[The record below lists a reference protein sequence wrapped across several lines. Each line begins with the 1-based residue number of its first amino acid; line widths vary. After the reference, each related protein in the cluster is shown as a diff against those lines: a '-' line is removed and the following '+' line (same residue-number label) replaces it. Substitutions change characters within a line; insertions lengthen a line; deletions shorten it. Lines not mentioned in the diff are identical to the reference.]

1 MAPRARRNEHK
12 PFLVDAVY
20 EKPVRLNMTLAVS
33 AIRAAKRVVAYCLR
47 QDFLAYQRLKSSLEL
62 RKILTRSLDAL
73 VILLEFGSESQPSMA
88 YSSSRAAIAS
98 LTVR

>member
-1 MAPRARRNEHK
+1 
-12 PFLVDAVY
+12 
-20 EKPVRLNMTLAVS
+20 MTLAVS
-33 AIRAAKRVVAYCLR
+33 AIRTAKRMVAHCLR

-62 RKILTRSLDAL
+62 RKILTLSLDAL
-73 VILLEFGSESQPSMA
+73 VILLEFGSEPQSSMA